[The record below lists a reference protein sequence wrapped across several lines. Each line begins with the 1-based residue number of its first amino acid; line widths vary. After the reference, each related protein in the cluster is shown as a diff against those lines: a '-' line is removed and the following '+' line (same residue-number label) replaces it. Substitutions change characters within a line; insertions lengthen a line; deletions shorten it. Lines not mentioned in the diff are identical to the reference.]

1 MTKNILTSLAV
12 LVALAGCTD
21 GPEPVVEA
29 VELAPAR
36 TLEVELDRRATLAN
50 AANVNTETV
59 GFTWRLDQDRPIAAT
74 PTPHVDISHEYRV
87 YVDGAQLAAGVE
99 LPLTQ
104 EGALV
109 AITPVTPTRIVDP
122 VNANQRISI
131 VAPSGRFEA
140 GAGIQALASGAEL
153 GEVGDFAMNP
163 NMLAFTTAPEV
174 GTGSVTVQIP
184 DADADAIAVI
194 QVVER
199 GSPHTLELAA
209 SEASYFV
216 GDELRF
222 DAAWSDAVGSVEV
235 NWARLRMPSG
245 RIIDIPVADDGQL
258 QFHGTAE
265 VPDLELR
272 PGELV
277 ELEVDTVA
285 VSAEGAVHRTAKTAF
300 AVATRTAALLPAPT
314 TFEPTDDGA
323 IVAVELEVGSEGRYA
338 VTGTLYGTNAAG
350 ELTPFLGSQ
359 TASMLEAGTQTL
371 NLVFTAEQLASAEL
385 SAPYEVR
392 HVQLQDQSR
401 MYMLD

>member
-1 MTKNILTSLAV
+1 MTKNILTSIAV
-12 LVALAGCTD
+12 LAALVGCTD
-21 GPEPVVEA
+21 APEPVVEA

-36 TLEVELDRRATLAN
+36 TLQVELDTRATLDD

-59 GFTWRLDQDRPIAAT
+59 GFTWNLEQNRDIAAA
-74 PTPHVDISHEYRV
+74 PTPHVDVSREYRV
-87 YVDGAQLAAGVE
+87 YVDGAELAAGVE

-131 VAPSGRFEA
+131 VAPTGRFEA
-140 GAGIQALASGAEL
+140 GTGIQALANGAEL
-153 GEVGDFAMNP
+153 GQVGDIAMNP

-174 GTGSVTVQIP
+174 GTGSVTVQVA
-184 DADADAIAVI
+184 DADTDAIAVI

-199 GSPHTLELAA
+199 RSPHTLELSA
-209 SEASYFV
+209 SEVSYFV

-222 DAAWSDAVGSVEV
+222 EAAWSDAVGSVEV
-235 NWARLRMPSG
+235 RWARLRTPSG
-245 RIIDIPVADDGQL
+245 RIIDIPIADDGQL
-258 QFHGTAE
+258 RIQGALE
-265 VPDLELR
+265 VPDLDLR

-285 VSAEGAVHRTAKTAF
+285 VSAEGTVHRTAKTAF
-300 AVATRTAALLPAPT
+300 SIATRTAALLPAPPAL
-314 TFEPTDDGA
+314 ERTDDGVT
-323 IVAVELEVGSEGRYA
+323 VAVDLEVGSEGRYA

-359 TASMLEAGTQTL
+359 TASMLDAGSQTL
-371 NLVFTAEQLASAEL
+371 NLVFTAEQLASTEV
-385 SAPYEVR
+385 SAPYELR
-392 HVQLQDQSR
+392 NLRLQDQSR
-401 MYMLD
+401 MYLLD